1 MFRRQLERID
11 ASKPTAGDTSPHCA
25 GKDSRRHAKCAGDWR
40 LDRLIDRLPHRL
52 RSAVR
57 WLRRPRRVGLRLPMG
72 VLLIC
77 GGLFGFLPILG
88 FWMLPVGLVL
98 LADDVAPLRAV
109 RSRALDWIEHRHPDW
124 LASSAT

>member
-1 MFRRQLERID
+1 
-11 ASKPTAGDTSPHCA
+11 
-25 GKDSRRHAKCAGDWR
+25 
-40 LDRLIDRLPHRL
+40 
-52 RSAVR
+52 
-57 WLRRPRRVGLRLPMG
+57 MG
-72 VLLIC
+72 VLFIC